1 MLSRIAESM
10 FWIGRYVGRADD
22 QARVLTVNLELGTEA
37 DVVSFSTELCR
48 AMGNPVESDSIS
60 EDAWA
65 MLGIDEQ
72 SPYSMVT
79 ALSNCRGS
87 ARRAREI
94 LSMST
99 WEAINRSYRKATS
112 GRLALMRPPLACREV
127 RDSCSMIIGTLAATM
142 PRDQA
147 WHFLQLGRLI
157 ERMDMTARILY
168 STIVAPEFPAHH
180 HIVLQACGA
189 QQNFVMTRGREDT
202 LSAAVDFILRDPL
215 SPRSVLYCLNEALAC
230 LDDLVVDKPAREVED
245 EAIRQLGQLRARI
258 QYAPLDENFTLLDH
272 ITVDIQEA
280 GARATEALTA
290 NFFEATLSSQW
301 HER

>member
-10 FWIGRYVGRADD
+10 FWIGRYVERADD

-37 DVVSFSTELCR
+37 DAVSFSTELCR
-48 AMGNPVESDSIS
+48 AMGNPVDPSSGS
-60 EDAWA
+60 RDAWA
-65 MLGIDEQ
+65 VLGIDET

-112 GRLALMRPPLACREV
+112 GRLSLVRPPLACREV
-127 RDSCSMIIGTLAATM
+127 KDSCSMIIGTLAATM

-157 ERMDMTARILY
+157 ERMDMTSRVLH
-168 STIVAPEFPAHH
+168 STVVAPPFPAHH
-180 HIVLQACGA
+180 HLLLKACGA
-189 QQNFVMTRGREDT
+189 RQSFVMTRGREDT

-215 SPRSVLYCLNEALAC
+215 SPRSVYYCLSESLAC
-230 LDDLVVDKPAREVED
+230 LDGLAVDRHSRAFED

-258 QYAPLDENFTLLDH
+258 HYAPLNESLDSLDQ
-272 ITVDIQEA
+272 ITVEIQQT
-280 GARATEALTA
+280 GVRATEALTK
-290 NFFEATLSSQW
+290 NYFEATLSSQW

>member
-10 FWIGRYVGRADD
+10 FWIGRYVERADD

-48 AMGNPVESDSIS
+48 AMGNPVEPGSVTK
-60 EDAWA
+60 DAWV
-65 MLGIDEQ
+65 MLGIDES

-99 WEAINRSYRKATS
+99 WEAINRSYRNAAS
-112 GRLALMRPPLACREV
+112 GRLALIRPPLACREV

-142 PRDQA
+142 TRDQA

-157 ERMDMTARILY
+157 ERMDMTARVLY
-168 STIVAPEFPAHH
+168 ATVVAPPFPAHH
-180 HIVLQACGA
+180 HLLLQACGA
-189 QQNFVMTRGREDT
+189 QQSFVMLRGREDT
-202 LSAAVDFILRDPL
+202 LPAAVDFILRDSL
-215 SPRSVLYCLNEALAC
+215 SPRSIYYCLTEALAC
-230 LDDLVVDKPAREVED
+230 LDSLGVDKQLRSFED
-245 EAIRQLGQLRARI
+245 ESIRQLGRLRARI
-258 QYAPLDENFTLLDH
+258 QYAPIDESLDLLDQ
-272 ITVDIQEA
+272 ITFEIQQT
-280 GARATEALTA
+280 GVRATEALTA
-290 NFFEATLSSQW
+290 SYFKATLSSQW